1 MVEEY
6 FFMDNNHL
14 KPREE
19 VVEKIEYFI
28 AQNQFQP
35 HDKLP
40 SERQLCEVLGTSR
53 TTLRSAIKRL
63 IIEGVIYSK
72 RGAGTFVAP
81 PKLVR
86 NLQDMESLSKSAKEA
101 NKVLTTKVLYADI
114 IESNKELSKRM
125 KLTLGSKLY
134 CLQRLRLIDGIPAMM
149 ELAYIDYSLCKGI
162 EQFDFSQDSLY
173 RILEEVYNVKI
184 DHGSETLSVTY
195 VSEQEGELLEVEN
208 GTPVFYIAG
217 NVLTEEEKPIEY
229 YKSIVRADQ
238 IRFSSVLKHEH

>member
-1 MVEEY
+1 
-6 FFMDNNHL
+6 MDNSYL

-28 AQNQFQP
+28 DQNELRP
-35 HDKLP
+35 NDKLP

-81 PKLVR
+81 QKLAR
-86 NLQDMESLSKSAKEA
+86 NLQDMESLSKSAMKA
-101 NKVLTTKVLYADI
+101 GKVLSTKVLYADI
-114 IESNKELSKRM
+114 IECNKDLSRRM
-125 KLTLGSKLY
+125 KLTLGSKIY

-149 ELAYIDYSLCKGI
+149 ELAYFDYSLCKGI
-162 EQFDFSQDSLY
+162 EQYDFSQESLY
-173 RILEEVYNVKI
+173 RILEEVYNVTI

-195 VSEQEGELLEVEN
+195 VSEQEGELLDVEN

-217 NVLTEEEKPIEY
+217 NVFTEEEKTIEF

-238 IRFSSVLKHEH
+238 IRFSSILKH

>member
-1 MVEEY
+1 MVGELCI
-6 FFMDNNHL
+6 MDCSYL

-19 VVEKIEYFI
+19 VAEKIESYI
-28 AQNQFQP
+28 QQNQLRP

-40 SERQLCEVLGTSR
+40 SERDLCDVLGTSR

-81 PKLVR
+81 EKLVR
-86 NLQDMESLSKSAKEA
+86 NLQDMESLSKSARRA
-101 NKVLTTKVLYADI
+101 NKVLSTKVLYADI
-114 IESNKELSKRM
+114 IECNKELSKRM
-125 KLTLGSKLY
+125 KLTLGSKIY

-149 ELAYIDYSLCKGI
+149 ELAYFDYLLCKGI
-162 EQFDFSQDSLY
+162 EQYDFSQESIY
-173 RILEEVYNVKI
+173 RTLEEVYHVKI

-217 NVLTEEEKPIEY
+217 NVFSEGEKPIEF
-229 YKSIVRADQ
+229 YKSVVRADQ
-238 IRFSSVLKHEH
+238 IRFSSILKH

>member
-1 MVEEY
+1 
-6 FFMDNNHL
+6 MDNNHL

-28 AQNQFQP
+28 AQNQLRP

-53 TTLRSAIKRL
+53 TTLRGAIKRL

-101 NKVLTTKVLYADI
+101 DKVLSTRVLYADI

-149 ELAYIDYSLCKGI
+149 ELAYVDYSLCKGI
-162 EQFDFSQDSLY
+162 EQYDFSQESLY

-184 DHGSETLSVTY
+184 DHGSATLSVTY

-217 NVLTEEEKPIEY
+217 NVLTEEERPIEY

>member
-1 MVEEY
+1 
-6 FFMDNNHL
+6 MDNNQL

-28 AQNQFQP
+28 DQNQLRP

-63 IIEGVIYSK
+63 IMEGVIYSK

-81 PKLVR
+81 QKLVR
-86 NLQDMESLSKSAKEA
+86 NLQDMESLSKSAMAA
-101 NKVLTTKVLYADI
+101 NKVLSTKVLYADI
-114 IESNKELSKRM
+114 IECNKELSKRM
-125 KLTLGSKLY
+125 KLMLGSKIY
-134 CLQRLRLIDGIPAMM
+134 SLQRLRLIDGIPAMM

-162 EQFDFSQDSLY
+162 EQYDFSQESLY

-184 DHGSETLSVTY
+184 DHGSESLSVTY
-195 VSEQEGELLEVEN
+195 VSEQEGELLDVEN
-208 GTPVFYIAG
+208 GTPVFYLTG
-217 NVLTEEEKPIEY
+217 NVYNEDEKTIEF
-229 YKSIVRADQ
+229 YKSIIRADQ
-238 IRFSSVLKHEH
+238 IRFSSVLKH